1 MASTP
6 YPSRTSASRR
16 HRRFVVVPAAVLTVG
31 LAVSALA
38 TPASADPTPS
48 PSTSTAAPTIA
59 SVTVQLTDLARQNE
73 ALTEKFNAATIDLA
87 AKQKTA
93 KAAQAAAATAQAAFK
108 NALKQY
114 GSTIVEQYQNGQ
126 LSRAGAL
133 LTSTSTQNYLDTVSD
148 LATVSA
154 NNNAVVDKLSATKL
168 KATDAQTASAKA
180 VTTATG
186 VRDALAAQQ
195 KTIETQTAKYKT
207 LLTSLTP
214 VQQVAYTSRDTV
226 PAASAPTSLSVHAGS
241 AAAQIAIDFALAQQ
255 GKPYVYAT
263 SGPNSYDCSGLTAA
277 AWAAAGVKLPH
288 QSSAQ
293 YGYGTHVSL
302 SEMQPGDLV
311 FFYSPISHV
320 AIYLGNGMIV
330 HAPTSGDVVKVSP
343 MFGGAV
349 GATRLT

>member
-1 MASTP
+1 M
-6 YPSRTSASRR
+6 
-16 HRRFVVVPAAVLTVG
+16 VLPAAALTAG
-31 LAVSALA
+31 LAVTALA
-38 TPASADPTPS
+38 APASADPTPS
-48 PSTSTAAPTIA
+48 PSSSSTAAPTLA
-59 SVTVQLTDLARQNE
+59 SVTQQLTDLARQNE
-73 ALTEKFNAATIDLA
+73 ALAEKFNAATIDLA

-93 KAAQAAAATAQAAFK
+93 KAAKAAADKAQADFK
-108 NALKQY
+108 GALKQY

-126 LSRAGAL
+126 LSSAGAL
-133 LTSTSTQNYLDTVSD
+133 LTSTSTQDYLDTVSD

-154 NNNAVVDKLSATKL
+154 NNNAVVDKLSATKQQA
-168 KATDAQTASAKA
+168 ATAQAASAKA

-186 VRDALAAQQ
+186 VRDALAAQK
-195 KTIETQTAKYKT
+195 KTIETQTTKYKA

-214 VQQVAYTSRDTV
+214 VQQVAYTSRDNA
-226 PAASAPTSLSVHAGS
+226 PAATAAAAASGSAPTAGTLAVHAGS
-241 AAAQIAIDFALAQQ
+241 AAAQTAIDFALAQQ
-255 GKPYVYAT
+255 GKPYQYAT

-277 AWAAAGVKLPH
+277 AWAAAGVQLPH

>member
-1 MASTP
+1 MT
-6 YPSRTSASRR
+6 
-16 HRRFVVVPAAVLTVG
+16 
-31 LAVSALA
+31 ALA
-38 TPASADPTPS
+38 IPASADPTPS
-48 PSTSTAAPTIA
+48 PTTSAAPTLA
-59 SVTVQLTDLARQNE
+59 SVTAQLTDLARQNE
-73 ALTEKFNAATIDLA
+73 ALAEKFNAATIDLT

-93 KAAQAAAATAQAAFK
+93 ATAKAAAAKAQTDFDA
-108 NALKQY
+108 ALKRY

-126 LSRAGAL
+126 LSKAGAL
-133 LTSTSTQNYLDTVSD
+133 LTSSSSQNYLDTISD
-148 LATVSA
+148 LATVSKH
-154 NNNAVVDKLSATKL
+154 NNAVVDELTSTKQVAAT
-168 KATDAQTASAKA
+168 AQAASAKA

-195 KTIETQTAKYKT
+195 KTIESQTAKYKA

-214 VQQVAYTSRDTV
+214 VQQVAYTSSDNA
-226 PAASAPTSLSVHAGS
+226 PAAATGAAAGTPATSATLSVHAGS
-241 AAAQIAIDFALAQQ
+241 AAAQTAIDFALAQQ
-255 GKPYVYAT
+255 GKPYRYAT
-263 SGPNSYDCSGLTAA
+263 SGPDSYDCSGLTAA
-277 AWAAAGVKLPH
+277 AYAAAGVQLPH